1 MAAQCN
7 ASRLDLAGT
16 TRAIP
21 TVETVVPN
29 HGNVVLQVPPLRGSR
44 IVGIETGTTMARAIK
59 VERLHRGRL
68 PVEMVTAMAGT
79 EELLLARHHGS
90 SMLLLL
96 LHLLA
101 VLLATAMV
109 AIRVTVN
116 RLVAT
121 ELPLHRRLL
130 LQELAVSLHG
140 SKARHRRLH
149 RMMLCR
155 RLHRRMKLHLR
166 HQAMTI

>member
-90 SMLLLL
+90 SMLLL
-96 LHLLA
+96 HLLA

-109 AIRVTVN
+109 AILVTVI
-116 RLVAT
+116 RLVAM
-121 ELPLHRRLL
+121 ELLLHRRLL

-149 RMMLCR
+149 R
-155 RLHRRMKLHLR
+155 
-166 HQAMTI
+166 